1 MDLYIIKLG
10 RGNKRKSGNYV
21 KQLGFGCW
29 TETKN
34 IEEQPKSENMPT
46 QNPLKTEMCQLIYYD
61 FSVK

>member
-1 MDLYIIKLG
+1 MENTPEQKET
-10 RGNKRKSGNYV
+10 SSS
-21 KQLGFGCW
+21 QQ
-29 TETKN
+29 ETKN